1 MNHAGMRYSLAS
13 RDIIAD
19 SIETVMNAQSYAG
32 NRHGVRVHR
41 TTGRKE
47 GGRGET
53 LFGMILALAAM
64 YGIGSVVAFL
74 AGYLVR

>member
-1 MNHAGMRYSLAS
+1 
-13 RDIIAD
+13 
-19 SIETVMNAQSYAG
+19 MNAHSYAG
-32 NRHGVRVHR
+32 QRHGVQVRR
-41 TTGRKE
+41 TTSHGKKE